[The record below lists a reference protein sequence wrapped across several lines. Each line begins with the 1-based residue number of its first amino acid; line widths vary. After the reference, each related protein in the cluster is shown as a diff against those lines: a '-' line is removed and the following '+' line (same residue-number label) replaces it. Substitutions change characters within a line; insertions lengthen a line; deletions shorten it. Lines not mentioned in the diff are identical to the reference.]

1 MDFEVKIEGIDSIK
15 DKSFSG
21 ISDFVEVLK
30 NKYMEFALSDLEFRK
45 MLQPLNS
52 DTRKNVQNLAA
63 RTESFIEKREKEV
76 FRVRGMYD
84 FDRSYIS
91 SGLLCGVDEVGRGPL
106 AGPIVAAAVVLDLEN
121 LNSKDLILGIK
132 DSKKLS
138 SKQREELSGLIKSK
152 CVSYSIAEI
161 DNYNIDT
168 KGIAWCNNEVFKLSV
183 KGLNIQPQLVLSDG
197 YRIKGINLPNQHVI
211 KGDEKSAS
219 IACAS
224 IIAKVYRDELMKEMS
239 KLYPQYAFDSNSGY
253 GSQEHIEA
261 LKKYGITNIHRKSF
275 LTNIINL

>member
-1 MDFEVKIEGIDSIK
+1 MDFEIKIEDIDSIK
-15 DKSFSG
+15 DKSFAG
-21 ISDFVEVLK
+21 ISEYIDVLK
-30 NKYMEFALSDLEFRK
+30 NKYMEFALRDMEFRK
-45 MLQPLNS
+45 MLQPLMA
-52 DTRKNVQNLAA
+52 DTRKNVQNLAV
-63 RTESFIEKREKEV
+63 RTESFIEKREKEIS
-76 FRVRGMYD
+76 RVRSMYD
-84 FDRSYIS
+84 FDRSYVR

-121 LNSKDLILGIK
+121 LNNRDLILGIK

-138 SKQREELSGLIKSK
+138 SKQREELSGLIKNK

-168 KGIAWCNNEVFKLSV
+168 KGIAWCNNEVFKISV
-183 KGLNIQPQLVLSDG
+183 KGLSIQPQLVLSDG
-197 YRIKGINLPNQHVI
+197 YRIKDINLPNQHVI

-224 IIAKVYRDELMKEMS
+224 IIAKVYRDQLMKELS
-239 KLYPQYAFDSNSGY
+239 KTYPQYAFDSNAGY

-275 LTNIINL
+275 LTNIVKL